1 MSEDVH
7 KKSERLIRT
16 ARVEGISTTDRDWL
30 DQHLEVCAACTEY
43 ARATEHALRALR
55 SVSVQVDPQLISAT
69 RLRVHL
75 RVRELRL
82 PQVSMLPLWISCA
95 LSWVLGVVSAPLVWR
110 GFAWVGHRVGVSDFM
125 WQTGFVLWW
134 TLPAAAAV
142 AVVAVQRR
150 QSAAQSE
157 DSATRPR

>member
-1 MSEDVH
+1 MSEDIH
-7 KKSERLIRT
+7 RRAERLISATRI
-16 ARVEGISTTDRDWL
+16 EGIAAAERDWL
-30 DQHLEVCAACTEY
+30 DGHLEACAACSEYVRTTE
-43 ARATEHALRALR
+43 RALWAMR

-75 RVRELRL
+75 RARELRV

-95 LSWVLGVVSAPLVWR
+95 LSWVLGVVSAPVVWR
-110 GFAWVGHRVGVSDFM
+110 GFAWVGHHVGVPDLM

-134 TLPAAAAV
+134 VLPAAAAAAAV
-142 AVVAVQRR
+142 ALHRR
-150 QSAAQSE
+150 QSAAQAE